1 MISRVDQGGRARQK
15 GWAELGKFLG
25 RELVS
30 LEDASRKRLL
40 AVWEAIRGAER
51 DLDDVLVIG
60 LVGGTGVGKSTLIN
74 ALAGDAISTSGDRRP
89 TTDRVIAYRHERTL
103 LPSLLPHTDIAE
115 PQRIHRSAPLE
126 RVVVLDFPDFDSVE
140 RTHNAVL
147 ERYFSHL
154 DVLIVLVDDVKYGDA
169 RLFDLLG
176 GLPQSHENRHIVLNK
191 IDSLR
196 SRYPDSW
203 EEVVRKILA
212 DLRGKLRQHAR
223 LDLAENHF
231 MALSALVAYE
241 SRVANGP
248 ENRHSD
254 GAAGAFDRFIEL
266 LEAYQAERR
275 RRAAKE
281 MNIGARQRAL
291 LSDVY
296 ETSGVERHA
305 PRVESAA
312 RLIGEKRHDLRRSI
326 AVLSGTVLSAEER
339 RALASE
345 RLGQSAQAF
354 GFPIDFLL
362 TLKAQLPWRRKR
374 RRARSSVQSAG
385 GLSTARLRRHFRAYL
400 EAVQNALRD
409 LRLEVG
415 DAIPVAR
422 GKGQAAAPSTHV
434 GKGLRVCEAPGEGQ
448 GLFLAPVRELQRHLS
463 DWEAKFER
471 RWSIWNHLL
480 PLLVAS
486 GFFLSVT
493 QPALEAG
500 VEQWAADGQ
509 IAWGEMGKELL
520 LSLVGALSPVFLLST
535 VIMIVLAYGVTAIV
549 AWTRQIQRLE
559 RVFRRAEMN
568 AGEVVRSD
576 GDGQLQEFENE
587 TTAWL
592 DERDELERLVGTGLL
607 EEEPRTAAAETV
619 EERSETV

>member
-1 MISRVDQGGRARQK
+1 MIARADQDGTRQN
-15 GWAELGKFLG
+15 GWVELGQLLG
-25 RELVS
+25 RELALLDDS
-30 LEDASRKRLL
+30 SRRRFLS
-40 AVWEAIRGAER
+40 VWEDIRGAER

-74 ALAGDAISTSGDRRP
+74 ALAGDSISTSGDRRP
-89 TTDRVIAYRHERTL
+89 TTDRVIVYRHERTL

-115 PQRIHRSAPLE
+115 PQRIHTSAPLE
-126 RVVVLDFPDFDSVE
+126 RVMVLDFPDFDSVE
-140 RTHNAVL
+140 RIHHEVL
-147 ERYFSHL
+147 ERYFPHL

-176 GLPQSHENRHIVLNK
+176 RLPHSHENLHVVLNK

-196 SRYPDSW
+196 SRYPDRW
-203 EEVVRKILA
+203 EEVTRKILA
-212 DLRGKLRQHAR
+212 DLRGKLHQHAR
-223 LDLAENHF
+223 VDLSEDHF
-231 MALSALVAYE
+231 IALSALAAYE
-241 SRVANGP
+241 RRVENGQGSHQADASRNDNEGEFP
-248 ENRHSD
+248 
-254 GAAGAFDRFIEL
+254 AFVER

-281 MNIGARQRAL
+281 LNIEARQEAL
-291 LSDVY
+291 LRVVY

-305 PRVESAA
+305 ARVESAA
-312 RLIGEKRHDLRRSI
+312 RLVREKRRELSRSI
-326 AVLSGTVLSAEER
+326 AVLSGTVLAADER

-374 RRARSSVQSAG
+374 RRARASGQSAG
-385 GLSTARLRRHFRAYL
+385 GLSTARFKRHFRAYL
-400 EAVQNALRD
+400 DAVRNALQD

-415 DAIPVAR
+415 DAMPWAR
-422 GKGQAAAPSTHV
+422 GRGQADAPSTHV
-434 GKGLRVCEAPGEGQ
+434 GKGLRVREAPGEGES
-448 GLFLAPVRELQRHLS
+448 LFLAPVRELQRRLS
-463 DWEAKFER
+463 EWEAKFER
-471 RWSIWNHLL
+471 RSAIWNHLL
-480 PLLVAS
+480 PAFVVC

-509 IAWGEMGKELL
+509 IAWGAMGKELL

-535 VIMIVLAYGVTAIV
+535 AIMIVLAYGVTALV

-559 RVFRRAEMN
+559 RVYRRAETG
-568 AGEVVRSD
+568 AAEVVRHH
-576 GDGQLQEFENE
+576 GDHQLQEFEDE

-592 DERDELERLVGTGLL
+592 DERAELERLVGDGL
-607 EEEPRTAAAETV
+607 RSGAVDKV
-619 EERSETV
+619 EEQSEAV